1 MPVAYEVQHR
11 WLEERFNHINTILT
25 NIQHKMT
32 ELKEIHSTCANRCN
46 TEMDKV
52 YHRLRN
58 VEHKQAAKN
67 GAEEREKESRQSEN
81 LTWQMIIALG
91 TALSAV
97 GAFVGY
103 FIGRG

>member
-1 MPVAYEVQHR
+1 M
-11 WLEERFNHINTILT
+11 
-25 NIQHKMT
+25 
-32 ELKEIHSTCANRCN
+32 
-46 TEMDKV
+46 
-52 YHRLRN
+52 
-58 VEHKQAAKN
+58 
-67 GAEEREKESRQSEN
+67 EKENRQSEN

>member
-1 MPVAYEVQHR
+1 MWESYEAQQK
-11 WLEERFNHINTILT
+11 WLEERFNHINTILA
-25 NIQHKMT
+25 NIQKNMS
-32 ELKEIHSTCANRCN
+32 ELKEMHSACVNRCN
-46 TEMDKV
+46 IEMDKV
-52 YHRLRN
+52 YHRLRH

-67 GAEEREKESRQSEN
+67 GAEAHRKESIQSEN
-81 LTWQMIIALG
+81 LTWQMVIAMG